1 MIRGELCKVVLW
13 EKGMFDEISER
24 VRSEKRGVR
33 DESKEVL
40 SPAPCSRSDCFLL
53 VICREFEG
61 EWRDG
66 GELEEREQNE
76 LDSVP
81 FTLSMSAEEALD
93 TLTALFP
100 QHSTTLLKQYLNASN
115 QDVARAFR
123 AIERGQESIV
133 TSKSKRRKVDSGLKD
148 WLKRD
153 NKVEQAEVLVL
164 SDSEEEE
171 SRNEEDN
178 KLSSLQPTTNNEL
191 NPPIKSAFTLLK
203 PPKSFSSN
211 PNPTSTTIQA
221 NSIATHVNLPP
232 LRLTTPAMITRETRG
247 LITLVENA
255 LPEELASRLFVRMVE
270 ASRGEGKG
278 DKTPCEFQ
286 KNALWCSRDVE
297 LTYWWK

>member
-1 MIRGELCKVVLW
+1 
-13 EKGMFDEISER
+13 
-24 VRSEKRGVR
+24 
-33 DESKEVL
+33 
-40 SPAPCSRSDCFLL
+40 
-53 VICREFEG
+53 
-61 EWRDG
+61 
-66 GELEEREQNE
+66 
-76 LDSVP
+76 
-81 FTLSMSAEEALD
+81 MSAEEALD

-115 QDVARAFR
+115 QDVSRAFR

-164 SDSEEEE
+164 SDSEEDE

-255 LPEELASRLFVRMVE
+255 LPNELASRLFVRMVE

-278 DKTPCEFQ
+278 DKTPCEFP
-286 KNALWCSRDVE
+286 KTLFGVLVVSS
-297 LTYWWK
+297 